1 MQAVDSTDVI
11 LTEATI
17 ELTLTDVNDENPQF
31 VSLPDDCQVFENS
44 GENTGFYKLL
54 LFPKKKKEF
63 SLNVFILF
71 SKSL

>member
-31 VSLPDDCQVFENS
+31 VSVPDDCQVLENS
-44 GENTGFYKLL
+44 GENTGFYNCCY
-54 LFPKKKKEF
+54 FQKKRIKFKCF
-63 SLNVFILF
+63 HFVQ
-71 SKSL
+71 